1 MRAGHGY
8 VSGLS
13 ALTSIIA
20 VPVSSSMSSTV
31 NTHVPR
37 ALTVTL
43 IAGLHGGSVSDRHDR
58 RGACRF
64 PVQTKI

>member
-1 MRAGHGY
+1 MRAGRGY

-13 ALTSIIA
+13 ALTSILA
-20 VPVSSSMSSTV
+20 MPASSSMSSTV

-37 ALTVTL
+37 ALTFTL

-58 RGACRF
+58 TGRVVF
-64 PVQTKI
+64 PVQTTI